1 VTNHP
6 NRGPNPNRP
15 GRTPRPEEIIAL
27 RAQLGLTQTQA
38 GKVIHASLKAW
49 QQWEAGDRRM
59 HPAFWELFRKKTR
72 ASLPAA
78 APAPAAPEPPT
89 KGGEPE

>member
-1 VTNHP
+1 MTNHP
-6 NRGPNPNRP
+6 NRGPNPARP
-15 GRTPRPEEIIAL
+15 GRTPRPHEIIAL
-27 RAQLGLTQTQA
+27 RHALGLTQTQA

-72 ASLPAA
+72 ASLPPV
-78 APAPAAPEPPT
+78 APVPPPAE
-89 KGGEPE
+89 GGEPE